1 MKKLVLFI
9 LTFITH
15 ISFSQEKLDTIAI
28 SNDIDSIQTDSL
40 ENIGEIETTIN
51 YSATD
56 SIFYD
61 LKTQTLKLYGN
72 SKIDYGNIN
81 LSAYEILID
90 WDEQTID
97 ANFRVDSL
105 GKKIGKPIFTEDNQ
119 SYETDKITYNFDSKK
134 AKIKVN
140 HRGLYLLAQHKESM
154 PGLEEYLKVDPRKTV
169 KLVSKKEIA
178 AESTLFQNN
187 KVFGGLYSSDEVR
200 IEPRLAIPA
209 VAKYLQSIGIDF
221 LWKEEVLDFSH
232 KQIITQKRKIDYKN
246 LIMAPGNHL
255 KGLGRDIFEKKEVQ
269 SSRLHML
276 RIMPKK
282 KIKLPGGIMA
292 DLTLM
297 RYPGYENLPSKKKL
311 DKVIKKTSKAEL
323 DNGIHVI
330 AVQGND
336 GSLTIGDSHHYT
348 HDTHFPFEN
357 EKIDNLILKK
367 FDQVLPI
374 GKYDVIER
382 WVGEYPAG
390 KKDYLDH
397 WIDKNICIANVTTGI
412 GMSTGFS
419 FAEDVINKLY

>member
-1 MKKLVLFI
+1 MAKSKYELIVVGAGVVGMGIALAAHKKGVKKILVIDRHQACTGASIRNFG
-9 LTFITH
+9 FIT
-15 ISFSQEKLDTIAI
+15 ITGLRQKLMQKRALR
-28 SNDIDSIQTDSL
+28 SRDIWL
-40 ENIGEIETTIN
+40 
-51 YSATD
+51 
-56 SIFYD
+56 D
-61 LKTQTLKLYGN
+61 LT
-72 SKIDYGNIN
+72 
-81 LSAYEILID
+81 
-90 WDEQTID
+90 
-97 ANFRVDSL
+97 
-105 GKKIGKPIFTEDNQ
+105 
-119 SYETDKITYNFDSKK
+119 KK

-154 PGLEEYLKVDPRKTV
+154 PVLEEYLKVDPRKTV
-169 KLVSKKEIA
+169 KLLSKKEIA
-178 AESTLFQNN
+178 AESSLFQNN

-357 EKIDNLILKK
+357 EKIDNLILRK

>member
-1 MKKLVLFI
+1 MINTKYELVIVGAGVVGMGVALAARKKGVKKI
-9 LTFITH
+9 LIVDRHQACTGASIRNFGFIT
-15 ISFSQEKLDTIAI
+15 ITGLRQKLMQKRALR
-28 SNDIDSIQTDSL
+28 SRDIWL
-40 ENIGEIETTIN
+40 
-51 YSATD
+51 
-56 SIFYD
+56 D
-61 LKTQTLKLYGN
+61 LT
-72 SKIDYGNIN
+72 
-81 LSAYEILID
+81 
-90 WDEQTID
+90 
-97 ANFRVDSL
+97 
-105 GKKIGKPIFTEDNQ
+105 
-119 SYETDKITYNFDSKK
+119 KK
-134 AKIKVN
+134 AKITVN

-154 PGLEEYLKVDPRKTV
+154 PVLEEYLKVDPRNTV
-169 KLVSKKEIA
+169 RLLSKKEMA
-178 AESTLFQNN
+178 SQSPLFKQNRN
-187 KVFGGLYSSDEVR
+187 FGGLYSTDEVR

-232 KQIITQKRKIDYKN
+232 QHIVTQKRKIQFKK

-255 KGLGRDIFEKKEVQ
+255 KGLGRDVFEKRKVE
-269 SSRLHML
+269 SSKLHML

-311 DKVIKKTSKAEL
+311 DKVIKKKCRAEL

-330 AVQGND
+330 VVQGKD

-348 HDTHFPFEN
+348 NDTHYPFEN
-357 EKIDNLILKK
+357 EDVDNLILNK

-382 WVGEYPAG
+382 WVGEYPSG
-390 KKDYLDH
+390 KKDYLDY

-412 GMSTGFS
+412 GMSTGFA
-419 FAEDVINKLY
+419 FAEDVVNKLY

>member
-1 MKKLVLFI
+1 MAKSNYELIVVGAGVVGMGIALAAHKKGVKKILVIDRHQACTGASIRNFG
-9 LTFITH
+9 FIT
-15 ISFSQEKLDTIAI
+15 ITGLRQKLMQKRALR
-28 SNDIDSIQTDSL
+28 SRDIWL
-40 ENIGEIETTIN
+40 
-51 YSATD
+51 
-56 SIFYD
+56 D
-61 LKTQTLKLYGN
+61 L
-72 SKIDYGNIN
+72 I
-81 LSAYEILID
+81 
-90 WDEQTID
+90 
-97 ANFRVDSL
+97 
-105 GKKIGKPIFTEDNQ
+105 
-119 SYETDKITYNFDSKK
+119 KK

-140 HRGLYLLAQHKESM
+140 HRCLYLLAQHKESM
-154 PGLEEYLKVDPRKTV
+154 PVLEEYLKVDPRKTV
-169 KLVSKKEIA
+169 KLLSKKEIA

-276 RIMPKK
+276 RIKPKK

-323 DNGIHVI
+323 DHGIHVI